1 MNIHFRFTD
10 VGFFEEF
17 DEEFDDNMTLKEV
30 KTFIEGYSYQTLKSY
45 IHKSPEYSKEEQNE
59 LLGKYT
65 ENGKCRWTIEEE
77 F

>member
-1 MNIHFRFTD
+1 MTIHFRFTD

-17 DEEFDDNMTLKEV
+17 DEEFDDNITLEEV
-30 KTFIEGYSYQTLKSY
+30 KTFIEGYSYQMLKSY
-45 IHKSPEYSKEEQNE
+45 FRKSQEFSKEEQNE
-59 LLGKYT
+59 LLGMYT